1 MDFSESSGLVVAVNF
16 VPEVVEPAIHDFW
29 EELSCRLASHQS
41 SLIVLSTVPI
51 HRPSVNTIAVPYNLP
66 EFAGNL
72 ASRRGEV
79 GTLTT
84 SSVLARKVAD
94 WYSCRVALAHAILQY
109 VNNYLDDFCATLKP
123 SAMLSWQS
131 ANPLSHLMEVMAA
144 ERGIPYWAGER
155 GWLPNTLMFDV
166 CQNNHL
172 SEMKASVVSERLR
185 RSFSPSSQGISD
197 MVERLKAGGQ
207 GRYRSKEAQSGETL
221 RARLG
226 IAAEEKVVAYFSHSE
241 PLLFAGDNAFEAL
254 HGIERSG
261 YAQAISDLQSYCERH
276 GIVLLVQDHPLNK
289 GTAHQFQPS
298 GQGRVLVL
306 EENVHSVLDA
316 ADASIFSNSTVQ
328 AYALAHGKPF
338 GLLTKSFLHC
348 EAGPLFLGDFC
359 SSEDFFHAVIN
370 DDRWSE
376 RRTLALRELAFLKE
390 HFLLDIDSSHVQ
402 ESAETF
408 SRVLSRYRR
417 YGSHD
422 FDAAVT
428 AFLSRWG

>member
-16 VPEVVEPAIHDFW
+16 VPETVEPAIHDFW
-29 EELSCRLASHQS
+29 EGLSCRLASHQS

-51 HRPSVNTIAVPYNLP
+51 HRPSVNTIEVPYNLP
-66 EFAGNL
+66 EFAASL
-72 ASRRGEV
+72 ASRRGGDGSLSV
-79 GTLTT
+79 
-84 SSVLARKVAD
+84 SPVLARKVAE
-94 WYSCRVALAHAILQY
+94 WYSCSVSQAQTVLHH
-109 VNNYLDDFCATLKP
+109 VNDYLEDFCATLGP
-123 SAMLSWQS
+123 SAILSWQS
-131 ANPLSHLMEVMAA
+131 ANPLSQLLKIKAA
-144 ERGIPYWAGER
+144 ERSIPYWAGER

-172 SEMKASVVSERLR
+172 SEMKASVVSEKLR

-197 MVERLKAGGQ
+197 MVERLMAGGQ
-207 GRYRSKEAQSGETL
+207 GRYQSKQAESGEAL

-226 IAAEEKVVAYFSHSE
+226 IGAEEKVVAYFSHSE

-261 YAQAISDLQSYCERH
+261 YAQAISDLQAYCERH

-289 GTAHQFQPS
+289 GTAYQFQPS

-316 ADASIFSNSTVQ
+316 ADACIFSNSTVQ

-348 EAGPLFLGDFC
+348 EDGPLFLGDFGA
-359 SSEDFFHAVIN
+359 SEDFFHAVMN
-370 DDRWSE
+370 DDDWSE
-376 RRTLALRELAFLKE
+376 RRALALRELAFLKE

-417 YGSHD
+417 YGNHD
-422 FDAAVT
+422 FDAAVS